1 MPKFIL
7 IAQHMDEYDEVESTV
22 THEFNY
28 EYLPDVLMG
37 MDSFLRGVGFVYD
50 GELGVNEPVRY
61 TTTDLGN
68 EALKDECCGGCN
80 SFEDTVQ
87 HNDHFYDINRNR

>member
-7 IAQHMDEYDEVESTV
+7 TAEHYNEYDEVESTV

-37 MDSFLRGVGFVYD
+37 MDSFLRGVGFVFD
-50 GELGVNEPVRY
+50 GELGINEPVRY
-61 TTTDLGN
+61 TATDLG
-68 EALKDECCGGCN
+68 KDLAGCCGGCN

>member
-7 IAQHMDEYDEVESTV
+7 TAEHYNEYDEVESTV

-37 MDSFLRGVGFVYD
+37 MDSFLRGVGFVYH
-50 GELGVNEPVRY
+50 GELGISEPVKY
-61 TTTDLGN
+61 TATDLG
-68 EALKDECCGGCN
+68 KDLAECCIGCTIC
-80 SFEDTVQ
+80 DTVQ

>member
-7 IAQHMDEYDEVESTV
+7 IAQHTDEYDEVESTV

-28 EYLPDVLMG
+28 EYLPEVVMG
-37 MDSFLRGVGFVYD
+37 LDSFLRGVGFVYD
-50 GELGVNEPVRY
+50 GELGISEPVRY
-61 TTTDLGN
+61 TTPEN
-68 EALKDECCGGCN
+68 AAKMEAGCCGGCGVGD
-80 SFEDTVQ
+80 SVE

>member
-7 IAQHMDEYDEVESTV
+7 IAQHTDEYDEVESTV

-37 MDSFLRGVGFVYD
+37 LDSFLRGVGFVFD
-50 GELGVNEPVRY
+50 GELGINEPVRY
-61 TTTDLGN
+61 TTTDLGE
-68 EALKDECCGGCN
+68 EALKQGCCGGCTGG
-80 SFEDTVQ
+80 DPVQ
-87 HNDHFYDINRNR
+87 HSDHFYDINRNR